1 MALPK
6 RLERERSILT
16 ELRGLICEQGFFD
29 LKISELA
36 KRCELSVGTLYSHF
50 ACKEDLLMAL
60 AIEGVTLRLE
70 QTRAAVQLGNTA
82 LERLLLVNIA
92 GWRYGRD
99 NASLMEMEFLAMS
112 PSIWRRASRPLHKEL
127 RELNGQVGRFYAE
140 LIDSAVEECNLDMSA
155 DERRQLLVG
164 TYSLVLGSD
173 VISISDID
181 EDVLGSGQCEAVQ
194 AENLQRLLAGWGW
207 PRCEAAQL
215 IEKLSTLI
223 T

>member
-1 MALPK
+1 
-6 RLERERSILT
+6 
-16 ELRGLICEQGFFD
+16 
-29 LKISELA
+29 
-36 KRCELSVGTLYSHF
+36 
-50 ACKEDLLMAL
+50 
-60 AIEGVTLRLE
+60 
-70 QTRAAVQLGNTA
+70 
-82 LERLLLVNIA
+82 
-92 GWRYGRD
+92 
-99 NASLMEMEFLAMS
+99 
-112 PSIWRRASRPLHKEL
+112 
-127 RELNGQVGRFYAE
+127 
-140 LIDSAVEECNLDMSA
+140 MSA